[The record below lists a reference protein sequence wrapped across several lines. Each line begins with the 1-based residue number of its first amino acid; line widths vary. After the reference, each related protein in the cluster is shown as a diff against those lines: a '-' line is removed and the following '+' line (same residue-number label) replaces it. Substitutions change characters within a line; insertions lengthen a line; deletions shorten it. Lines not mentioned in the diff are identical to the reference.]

1 MLTWP
6 LVYHLMLHEERIIS
20 TGAVDQRKLLT
31 ALEWQGREEAEAP
44 WVAGGTQDREEEA
57 GRKSREKIP

>member
-6 LVYHLMLHEERIIS
+6 LVHHLTLHEESIIS

-31 ALEWQGREEAEAP
+31 ALEWQGREEEEAP

-57 GRKSREKIP
+57 GRK